1 MIFAS
6 KDVVTFLESHSCS
19 VGRPRENGMVGVSSC
34 DDSDAIGWLVDN
46 VAWLEGEGVSWL
58 DAGNSSIE
66 GVASLSGA
74 WEEGKE
80 ETTTDE
86 ISEFSPVG
94 VFGRVDCLWHPTKAN
109 RQAADSSKAV
119 Y

>member
-19 VGRPRENGMVGVSSC
+19 VGRPRENGMVDVSGC
-34 DDSDAIGWLVDN
+34 DGSDAADSLDCG
-46 VAWLEGEGVSWL
+46 AAWL
-58 DAGNSSIE
+58 DANGSPI
-66 GVASLSGA
+66 GGATSLSVA

-80 ETTTDE
+80 ESTTDE

-94 VFGRVDCLWHPTKAN
+94 VFGWVGCL
-109 RQAADSSKAV
+109 
-119 Y
+119 

>member
-1 MIFAS
+1 MLPS
-6 KDVVTFLESHSCS
+6 PMVKE
-19 VGRPRENGMVGVSSC
+19 MVGISSC
-34 DDSDAIGWLVDN
+34 DDSDVTGWLAGCSV
-46 VAWLEGEGVSWL
+46 WLEGEGVSWL
-58 DAGNSSIE
+58 DAGDSSIE

-94 VFGRVDCLWHPTKAN
+94 AFG
-109 RQAADSSKAV
+109 
-119 Y
+119 